1 MKRILNVRLNVYN
14 SDFLFVKKEMT
25 IQKLILQLQGIVRLY
40 IYLKKINN

>member
-40 IYLKKINN
+40 IYI